1 MAQGALDEP
10 GGHAGFE
17 QRGSV
22 RMSKG
27 RDGDAHC
34 GDPGALCGCAEGALG
49 TGATQGGGRRGTW
62 GVMPPSGRKQPG
74 GVPRGLPRGAEQSQR
89 LDGQGDIA
97 VFGALPT
104 VDMDLE
110 ALTIDVGAL
119 QEEGVV
125 KPESQAI
132 DRGEVDLVMPG
143 GSRLEDTSDFFKTED
158 SGEVV
163 RGLRAPERQRRPVAL
178 EDVLREEAKPAVAD
192 THGRGGEAINIVAV
206 QAVVLQLL
214 CGDTVGGFAVE
225 LSQQTDSPDRGCL
238 RPFARAAAMESRD
251 HLLTQRGHEISPF
264 VRRVVDLRRKT
275 SETA

>member
-34 GDPGALCGCAEGALG
+34 GDPGALCGCAEGALD

-104 VDMDLE
+104 VDMDL
-110 ALTIDVGAL
+110 
-119 QEEGVV
+119 
-125 KPESQAI
+125 
-132 DRGEVDLVMPG
+132 
-143 GSRLEDTSDFFKTED
+143 
-158 SGEVV
+158 
-163 RGLRAPERQRRPVAL
+163 
-178 EDVLREEAKPAVAD
+178 
-192 THGRGGEAINIVAV
+192 
-206 QAVVLQLL
+206 
-214 CGDTVGGFAVE
+214 
-225 LSQQTDSPDRGCL
+225 
-238 RPFARAAAMESRD
+238 
-251 HLLTQRGHEISPF
+251 
-264 VRRVVDLRRKT
+264 
-275 SETA
+275 